1 MRSSWIKLAFFLQ
14 CITSAK
20 TCELVFLIRNQTEA
34 KTTYRER
41 LLLLIVGENLKAHIA
56 NQYLHFAIR
65 SAWRGLSGRWVGG
78 GRGMYPN
85 DSFTYFEK
93 TAISREFQPLSIGG
107 NTYTHVRMG
116 NTVTCS
122 LAQTHEHQCAVRV
135 RKRHVMAVLTAQDK
149 NQLQPAWVRARGRER
164 AQERERERAKN
175 RWHWQLRNSR

>member
-1 MRSSWIKLAFFLQ
+1 
-14 CITSAK
+14 
-20 TCELVFLIRNQTEA
+20 
-34 KTTYRER
+34 
-41 LLLLIVGENLKAHIA
+41 
-56 NQYLHFAIR
+56 
-65 SAWRGLSGRWVGG
+65 
-78 GRGMYPN
+78 MYPN

-164 AQERERERAKN
+164 AQEREREREQKTGDIGSYAIVDKKYPYIYKN
-175 RWHWQLRNSR
+175 NRDRLKM

>member
-1 MRSSWIKLAFFLQ
+1 
-14 CITSAK
+14 
-20 TCELVFLIRNQTEA
+20 
-34 KTTYRER
+34 
-41 LLLLIVGENLKAHIA
+41 VGENLKAHIA

-65 SAWRGLSGRWVGG
+65 SAWSGFEWAVGG
-78 GRGMYPN
+78 WWSGDVPERFVYIFRKKGHRN
-85 DSFTYFEK
+85 
-93 TAISREFQPLSIGG
+93 SREFQPLSIGG